1 MIEINKELQ
10 IEIGPISPEAMSYDN
25 AILYC
30 FSINID
36 GKIGWR
42 IPTLDEYLASN
53 AMGWYIRDS
62 LRHSGGLYN
71 VTPVRDLKDD

>member
-1 MIEINKELQ
+1 MIKPK
-10 IEIGPISPEAMSYDN
+10 IEIGPISQESMSYDN

-30 FSINID
+30 FSVNID

-42 IPTLDEYLASN
+42 MPTFYEYIELH
-53 AMGWYIRDS
+53 AMGWYVYDD
-62 LRHSGGLYN
+62 LRYSNDLYP